1 MAALDLSALSFG
13 VDMDDDRLIYHALGP
28 DDRVALMRERL
39 HQLEAEHFKLELEL
53 RLADV
58 VGQAEALNP
67 QVQVMLATCE
77 AKAAA
82 LRAWLD
88 VKEPTDA

>member
-1 MAALDLSALSFG
+1 MADGFVYHMLSP
-13 VDMDDDRLIYHALGP
+13 DDRLTLLR
-28 DDRVALMRERL
+28 DRLRE
-39 HQLEAEHFKLELEL
+39 LEAEHFKVDLEL

-67 QVQVMLATCE
+67 TAQIMLATCE

-88 VKEPTDA
+88 VNEPADA